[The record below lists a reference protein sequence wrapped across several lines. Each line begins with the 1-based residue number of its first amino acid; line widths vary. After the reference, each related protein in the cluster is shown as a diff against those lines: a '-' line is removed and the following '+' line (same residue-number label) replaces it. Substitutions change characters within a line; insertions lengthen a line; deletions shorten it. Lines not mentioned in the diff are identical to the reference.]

1 MADKDDDMTNSTL
14 PKMNL
19 LDEFW
24 SAWKNGAGMFLEA
37 YVTFAIG
44 NIGSIFKI
52 IYPTCYGSP
61 IYNGSIHLTGTG
73 DLECNSQIQNS
84 IPTVE
89 IAAIIV
95 GMIFFG
101 LVGDHMGRLTG
112 LRSTISL
119 YVVGIIGLT
128 VSFGVNLSGLFAMF
142 LIFVIIYC
150 IGVGGEYP
158 MASASASERS
168 EAYQLARGRTVVLT
182 FANQGWGN
190 FINTGIICILL
201 AITQT
206 GACSGTTLE
215 NPSNAT
221 IRVCLQTGVCPDTT
235 LENVYTENLI
245 GVCDYAGLQVVWRVQ
260 YALALPII
268 LWLWYLRFCVF
279 RETEVWKQR
288 QEAKYKNES
297 PAELRAKRWKHT
309 KMLFGRKYIGP
320 LIGCAVGWF
329 VWDIAFYGN
338 KLFQGTIMAAVVGG
352 GNNET
357 LYLILLY
364 TLLNSFIS
372 LIGYY
377 FAAFTID
384 TKWMGRV
391 RMQVMGFAVTCIISL
406 VCGFDFESISKNS
419 QLFLFLYLVQSF
431 FGQWGP
437 NCTTWLLPVE
447 LFPTDVRGQA
457 HGISAASGK
466 FGALVATLIF
476 SYGAP
481 GAKPVGAQIIFIVT
495 GFACLVGVLVTIIFV
510 KDVTGVPLKQIDRRW
525 SVDFAEA
532 YGGAPNKVGAVEAQD
547 EADKN

>member
-24 SAWKNGAGMFLEA
+24 AAWKNGAGMFLEA

-44 NIGSIFKI
+44 NIGSIFHLL
-52 IYPTCYGSP
+52 YPTCFGKTVA
-61 IYNGSIHLTGTG
+61 GVGG
-73 DLECNSQIQNS
+73 LECNPQIPNA

-95 GMIFFG
+95 GMLVFG
-101 LVGDHMGRLTG
+101 LLGDHMGRLTG

-119 YVVGIIGLT
+119 YVVGILGLT
-128 VSFGVNLSGLFAMF
+128 VAFGMNLSGQFAMF
-142 LIFVIIYC
+142 LVFVIIYC
-150 IGVGGEYP
+150 LGVGGEYP

-168 EAYQLARGRTVVLT
+168 EAYQLARGRTVTLT

-206 GACSGTTLE
+206 GGCSATTL
-215 NPSNAT
+215 SK
-221 IRVCLQTGVCPDTT
+221 
-235 LENVYTENLI
+235 VYNGSLI
-245 GVCDYAGLQVVWRVQ
+245 GVCDEAGLQVVWRVQ
-260 YALALPII
+260 YVLCLPII

-288 QEAKYKNES
+288 QEAKFKNES
-297 PAELRAKRWKHT
+297 PVELRATRWKHT

-320 LIGCAVGWF
+320 LTGCAVGWF

-338 KLFQGTIMAAVVGG
+338 KLFQGTIMQAVVGQNA
-352 GNNET
+352 NNET

-364 TLLNSFIS
+364 TLLTSFIS

-377 FAAFTID
+377 FAAFTMD

-391 RMQVMGFAVTCIISL
+391 RMQVMGFVVTSIISL
-406 VCGFDFESISKNS
+406 VCGFDYGPISGNS

-437 NCTTWLLPVE
+437 NCTTYLLPVE

-457 HGISAASGK
+457 HGISSASGK

-476 SYGAP
+476 SYGAN
-481 GAKPVGAQIIFIVT
+481 GGPVSAQIIFIVT

-510 KDVTGVPLKQIDRRW
+510 RDVTGVPLKQIDRRW

-532 YGGAPNKVGAVEAQD
+532 YGGSPNKVGAVEAHD